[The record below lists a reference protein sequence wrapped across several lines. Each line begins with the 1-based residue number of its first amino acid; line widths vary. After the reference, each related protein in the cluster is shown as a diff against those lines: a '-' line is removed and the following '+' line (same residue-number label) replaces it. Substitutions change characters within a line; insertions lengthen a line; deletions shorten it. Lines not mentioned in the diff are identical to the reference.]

1 LYDGHLYYSII
12 GIYSKESSKEVYDNA
27 LTVLLVN
34 RDTLYL
40 LRLGADA
47 LIVEDY
53 PVAINLGVFV
63 DKHAVVEANLYTNQ
77 KISKLDPQHVLVT
90 KNRKDFSK

>member
-12 GIYSKESSKEVYDNA
+12 GIYSKESSKEIYDNA

-34 RDTLYL
+34 KNTLYL
-40 LRLGADA
+40 FKLGETA
-47 LIVEDY
+47 LVSDDY
-53 PVAINLGVFV
+53 PVAIKLEVFV
-63 DKHAVVEANLYTNQ
+63 NQQAVIEANSYTNQ